1 MSPERYDDFTD
12 YVWRLDRIDY
22 PIHTVIKRIQGVALY
37 SIFNPRRILRLQDNE
52 LRYTGDD
59 QFTMSELFNTINS
72 YLWEELSTAENINS
86 YRREL
91 QKSHIT
97 LLRTIMTDIYNYTG
111 FPNDAKTLARSN
123 LKSTLKSIYY
133 SLSTPN
139 LDQYTRLHLESC
151 AEDIESILE
160 AQINLN

>member
-1 MSPERYDDFTD
+1 M
-12 YVWRLDRIDY
+12 L
-22 PIHTVIKRIQGVALY
+22 
-37 SIFNPRRILRLQDNE
+37 
-52 LRYTGDD
+52 
-59 QFTMSELFNTINS
+59 
-72 YLWEELSTAENINS
+72 
-86 YRREL
+86 
-91 QKSHIT
+91 
-97 LLRTIMTDIYNYTG
+97 DIYNYTG